1 MKKLKPVSITLLLI
15 IPLIF
20 LVQTQIQAQNIFN
33 AVLNG
38 DLTKVKELIE
48 KGADINAPRDD
59 FMTPLMMAGINVSK
73 VLVETGLILIIK
85 LLIEAG
91 LDKDARTIDGKYFF
105 FTSGRNG
112 NEDIFWFRQNSL
124 KK

>member
-48 KGADINAPRDD
+48 KEPKLLKVKVIGSGWYSATPLHLAAQCDNVEIVRYLIEKGADINAPRDD

-73 VLVETGLILIIK
+73 VLVETGV
-85 LLIEAG
+85 
-91 LDKDARTIDGKYFF
+91 
-105 FTSGRNG
+105 
-112 NEDIFWFRQNSL
+112 DINY
-124 KK
+124 KTTY